1 MPTSLP
7 AVEAMNS
14 GPVGSGTAGHRISEQ
29 YDSHVRKIES
39 AWPQHPEYRIDISVF
54 PNPVRVLRDDHRLA
68 ETRRALL
75 VQETDHKPVLYVP
88 EEDLNQ
94 DLFQSSEHRTVC
106 PFKGEAS
113 YRSLVV
119 DDIVEDNVLWFYPD
133 PFPEVAGIRDHVAF
147 YDKRVRVE
155 FDDPGPGSGG
165 PPEVS
170 IKRFPC
176 WGDIEDL
183 YRLIDVEPV
192 GAQLYRSPPTPAFG
206 RDVVDGQ
213 QLVAAAIAAAAK
225 TVPSQRVSS
234 AHLIFNRA
242 ASVRSELEFSVR
254 PLHGGRT
261 FSSLAVDVR
270 QDGRLCSPGMVLL
283 ADDPPN
289 LIHHGAVMPLVPG
302 PQDSVPLDM
311 GVTGRDIRIVDGT
324 YSGAPELTGAPEI
337 HAWVRFREV
346 PDAQYMHQ
354 ALVAHCSGLF
364 QIAAAMR
371 PHPGYGQDQAH
382 RTLSTA
388 NIAIHVTFHEDIQ
401 ATDWILL
408 SNVST
413 HASKG
418 LTFGSGEAFDQRGTH
433 LASYNVQGMV
443 RPLATGATTEQLGYE
458 RVL

>member
-1 MPTSLP
+1 M
-7 AVEAMNS
+7 
-14 GPVGSGTAGHRISEQ
+14 Q
-29 YDSHVRKIES
+29 KIES
-39 AWPQHPEYRIDISVF
+39 AWPRHPDYRIDISVF
-54 PNPVRVLRDDHRLA
+54 PNPVRVVHDGHCLA

-88 EEDLNQ
+88 EQDVNQ
-94 DLFQSSEHRTVC
+94 ELFQPSEHHTVC

-113 YRSLVV
+113 YRSLVIG
-119 DDIVEDNVLWFYPD
+119 DLVEENVLWFYPET
-133 PFPEVAGIRDHVAF
+133 FPEVAGIRGHVAF
-147 YDKRVRVE
+147 YDHRVRVE
-155 FDDPGPGSGG
+155 FDDPGPKGQGA
-165 PPEVS
+165 PEVS
-170 IKRFPC
+170 VKRFPH

-206 RDVVDGQ
+206 RKIVDGQ
-213 QLVAAAIAAAAK
+213 QLIAAAIAAAAK
-225 TVPSQRVSS
+225 EVPSQRVSS

-242 ASVRSELEFSVR
+242 ASTLSELDFSVR
-254 PLHGGRT
+254 TLHGGRT

-270 QDGRLCSPGMVLL
+270 QDDRLCAPGLVLL
-283 ADDPPN
+283 DNDAPD
-289 LIHHGAVMPLVPG
+289 LIHHGAVMPAVLG
-302 PQDSVPLDM
+302 PQDAVPLDM
-311 GVTGRDIRIVDGT
+311 GVTGRDFRIVDGS
-324 YSGAPELTGAPEI
+324 YAGAPELTGPPEI
-337 HAWVRFREV
+337 HAWVRYREV

-354 ALVAHCSGLF
+354 ALLAHCSGLF

-371 PHPGYGQDQAH
+371 PHAGYGQDQAH

-388 NIAIHVTFHEDIQ
+388 NIAISITFHEDIQ

-418 LTFGSGEAFDQRGTH
+418 LTFGTGECFDQGGAH

-443 RPLATGATTEQLGYE
+443 RPLVEEAGAEQRGYE